1 MKKQLLY
8 LMFTMAIMCIACS
21 DDNEIYQT
29 ETVENPVTGFSIEND
44 LLTEEGVITLEG
56 LGTTTTLH
64 VSVIPDNA
72 GDWEKYSFRFGSS
85 DINIF
90 TVDREGIITSVAS
103 GEAELTVTLVNNV
116 NVVQFQSK
124 YRVVV
129 NHVVKVEEIIVAGG
143 FERLS
148 LKIGDIYDLNANLTV
163 LPDNAA
169 DKSVSY
175 TLKEGNGVVSLQDG
189 IIEVTG
195 VGVAV
200 IEIMANDGSGIS
212 KELTVEANDASDID
226 VYFEFTT
233 ARALSMDG
241 NLVLNFMDKAGN
253 AAVVLIKQQTAL
265 LPGKYSKAQI
275 DEISYADLRASD
287 LGKNRNFDIDNPGS
301 FTVQYDETTQIYT
314 IKGVFNLSA
323 IFPYPAISMGFE
335 YTGHIQ

>member
-1 MKKQLLY
+1 M
-8 LMFTMAIMCIACS
+8 
-21 DDNEIYQT
+21 
-29 ETVENPVTGFSIEND
+29 
-44 LLTEEGVITLEG
+44 
-56 LGTTTTLH
+56 
-64 VSVIPDNA
+64 
-72 GDWEKYSFRFGSS
+72 
-85 DINIF
+85 
-90 TVDREGIITSVAS
+90 
-103 GEAELTVTLVNNV
+103 VNNV

-189 IIEVTG
+189 IIEVIG

-226 VYFEFTT
+226 VY
-233 ARALSMDG
+233 LS
-241 NLVLNFMDKAGN
+241 
-253 AAVVLIKQQTAL
+253 LI
-265 LPGKYSKAQI
+265 
-275 DEISYADLRASD
+275 
-287 LGKNRNFDIDNPGS
+287 
-301 FTVQYDETTQIYT
+301 
-314 IKGVFNLSA
+314 
-323 IFPYPAISMGFE
+323 
-335 YTGHIQ
+335 HI

>member
-148 LKIGDIYDLNANLTV
+148 LKI
-163 LPDNAA
+163 
-169 DKSVSY
+169 
-175 TLKEGNGVVSLQDG
+175 
-189 IIEVTG
+189 
-195 VGVAV
+195 
-200 IEIMANDGSGIS
+200 
-212 KELTVEANDASDID
+212 
-226 VYFEFTT
+226 
-233 ARALSMDG
+233 
-241 NLVLNFMDKAGN
+241 
-253 AAVVLIKQQTAL
+253 
-265 LPGKYSKAQI
+265 
-275 DEISYADLRASD
+275 
-287 LGKNRNFDIDNPGS
+287 
-301 FTVQYDETTQIYT
+301 
-314 IKGVFNLSA
+314 
-323 IFPYPAISMGFE
+323 
-335 YTGHIQ
+335 

>member
-129 NHVVKVEEIIVAGG
+129 NNVVKVEEIIVAGG

-189 IIEVTG
+189 IIEVIG

-253 AAVVLIKQQTAL
+253 AAAVLIKQQTAL